1 MANFVF
7 FSPIKFIEGTGLTI
21 NLANTEII
29 LREPRTVTFSIGQP
43 VSTTSDVIFG
53 SASGSTIT
61 IDNSVLIQDGSIS
74 NLTSLSNTS
83 FNVTENFT
91 SNNDVIIKGRL
102 TGESFISEV
111 TESVTIFK
119 SGSTQFGDTI
129 DDNHDITGSLQ
140 ISGSIKLKD
149 TTSVNEISNDT
160 GFSDGNATS
169 LITENSIKSFVDSTD
184 SKRAYLRKSFT
195 HTGSFVNSSTASF
208 TAVTAS
214 APTGFSATSEDD
226 FMFFINGNIAE
237 HDALTIQQANTSF
250 LLKVNNNSIGYDLE
264 STDEIVAF
272 GKFNS

>member
-7 FSPIKFIEGTGLTI
+7 FSPIKFIEGTGLNI
-21 NLANTEII
+21 NLANTEIT
-29 LREPRTVTFSIGQP
+29 LKENRTVTISIGQA
-43 VSTTSDVIFG
+43 VAKTSNVIFG

-91 SNNDVIIKGRL
+91 SNDNVIIKGGL
-102 TGESFISEV
+102 TAESFISEV
-111 TESVTIFK
+111 TQSSTIFK
-119 SGSTQFGDTI
+119 SGSTVFGDTI
-129 DDNHDITGSLQ
+129 DDNHDVTGSLQ
-140 ISGSIKLKD
+140 ISGSVKLKG
-149 TTSVNEISNDT
+149 TTTVNEISNDT
-160 GFSDGNATS
+160 GLSDGNSTS

-184 SKRAYLRKSFT
+184 VKRTYLRKSFA

-237 HDALTIQQANTSF
+237 HDALTIQQANTNF